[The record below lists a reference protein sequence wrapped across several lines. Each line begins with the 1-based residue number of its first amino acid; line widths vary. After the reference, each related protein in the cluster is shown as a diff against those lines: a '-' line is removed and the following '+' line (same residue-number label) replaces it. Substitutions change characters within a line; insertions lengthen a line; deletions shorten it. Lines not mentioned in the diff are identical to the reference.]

1 MLNDGTIEENFEKA
15 LAREVAL
22 AGKVESPETPAVTSQ
37 IFEGDIIMKTRVE
50 YRYKMVIS
58 DVSIEDFSD
67 LAEHGIVDVVGDD
80 KGGRKIIVVS
90 ACKLPANKDFD
101 NQRFLRF
108 IH

>member
-1 MLNDGTIEENFEKA
+1 MALCNDGEKDYLESPMMNDGTIEENFEKA

-58 DVSIEDFSD
+58 DVY
-67 LAEHGIVDVVGDD
+67 
-80 KGGRKIIVVS
+80 
-90 ACKLPANKDFD
+90 
-101 NQRFLRF
+101 
-108 IH
+108 